1 MPRTA
6 DGPLPQHVSRPS
18 RSGKAQRLRA
28 RQPAAN
34 RGRFAVRVA
43 DRGRSPVRS
52 TWAGPGV
59 LERPH
64 VFGPHNPLRTGT
76 VRGPSGAVPCALSKG
91 RADSRSGETGA
102 RTAVSALQSSKDLSA
117 NTPASSAS
125 GPGPFLLPSSWTTD
139 LLESALS
146 SIPANWFALSPDP
159 ALTEP
164 VINEPFFPT
173 PDILKAGG
181 EAQIALHDRAART
194 AAMQFGPKVFL
205 RGVVEV
211 SNYCRE

>member
-139 LLESALS
+139 LLESALFQR
-146 SIPANWFALSPDP
+146 PAPVRVRHLTLSPTP
-159 ALTEP
+159 EEAPRQEP
-164 VINEPFFPT
+164 RRTRTSFP
-173 PDILKAGG
+173 LFG
-181 EAQIALHDRAART
+181 LRVLSRT
-194 AAMQFGPKVFL
+194 
-205 RGVVEV
+205 
-211 SNYCRE
+211 YC